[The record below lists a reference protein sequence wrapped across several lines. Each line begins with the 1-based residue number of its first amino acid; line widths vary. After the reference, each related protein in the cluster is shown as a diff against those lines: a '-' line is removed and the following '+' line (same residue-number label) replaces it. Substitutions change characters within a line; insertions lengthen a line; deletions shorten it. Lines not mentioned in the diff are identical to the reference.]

1 LESDKVNTL
10 YADVHCPFCNEK
22 VTSGVGFKVGA
33 LTNKSYR
40 IGDKLNWKGAPV
52 RPEKPPAKGD
62 ITSIGYFNCDNIRCS
77 TWQDCYPQVQQ
88 AFILVKNNVLV
99 AVELADSKGNF
110 QSFEITESE

>member
-1 LESDKVNTL
+1 LSDKFNTL

-40 IGDKLNWKGAPV
+40 IGDKLNWKGSPL
-52 RPEKPPAKGD
+52 RPEKPPA
-62 ITSIGYFNCDNIRCS
+62 CS

-88 AFILVKNNVLV
+88 AFILVRNNVLV

-110 QSFEITESE
+110 QIFEITELK